1 MDRCDLHQVILCVL
15 LVKPQKMK
23 KDQLKISLHHLFA
36 ERGFAEIFDQ
46 ELLKKSIDR
55 RIVAGT
61 EDQIMIVNRASGR
74 KHAQCKVGE
83 DALLSGF
90 PEKTVAEKFVCH
102 IQVDH
107 NVIGPD
113 VHHVYDELIAETG
126 LTGGTVDRVEADDL
140 KGQKPKMLERAMDT
154 LSSLFTPA
162 IAAITGAAMVKVLL
176 VLLTMAGLLDAASP
190 TCSLLSIAGDAPFLF
205 LPVILAYTSS
215 VRFGVDPMVGLT
227 IGFMMVHPNYTAMVN
242 AGEPVS
248 MFGFLPVTLATYTS
262 TVIPVVL
269 VIYAASW
276 VQKLADKASPKV
288 IKFFFRPMLTL
299 LIMTPLTYCIVGPLG
314 NLVGQGLEAVL
325 SVFQNNA
332 PWFLPI
338 FFGAFGPVVIMLG
351 MHYAVTIPLALAAI
365 EAFGYDMLGP
375 GFLVANIAQGAAAF
389 AVALQAKDKS
399 FKSLAVSTGC
409 SALLGTTEPALY
421 GVNLRLKKPLIA
433 SVIGGLA
440 GGIVCGFAG
449 VKRIVFGPTGLT
461 SIAIFIDDNI
471 THITTKD
478 AASFVTEEMQE
489 LHPCYVL
496 APQLP
501 ERYTAAGESPA
512 DEQSAKGWT
521 DEEVQEALMGTIQE
535 IARTNGNVDMDR
547 IYITGHSM
555 GALGVWGM
563 IAAYPDVFAAAVPIS
578 GLWDGSVDDL
588 VDLPIWIFHGEKDE
602 VVPVDCETMLR
613 DRLEELGGNVR
624 MTIYTD
630 EDFAAAG
637 VTDPHGAN
645 VPAYSNQ
652 EMFDWMFDQKRN

>member
-1 MDRCDLHQVILCVL
+1 
-15 LVKPQKMK
+15 
-23 KDQLKISLHHLFA
+23 
-36 ERGFAEIFDQ
+36 
-46 ELLKKSIDR
+46 
-55 RIVAGT
+55 
-61 EDQIMIVNRASGR
+61 
-74 KHAQCKVGE
+74 
-83 DALLSGF
+83 
-90 PEKTVAEKFVCH
+90 
-102 IQVDH
+102 
-107 NVIGPD
+107 
-113 VHHVYDELIAETG
+113 
-126 LTGGTVDRVEADDL
+126 
-140 KGQKPKMLERAMDT
+140 
-154 LSSLFTPA
+154 
-162 IAAITGAAMVKVLL
+162 
-176 VLLTMAGLLDAASP
+176 
-190 TCSLLSIAGDAPFLF
+190 
-205 LPVILAYTSS
+205 
-215 VRFGVDPMVGLT
+215 
-227 IGFMMVHPNYTAMVN
+227 
-242 AGEPVS
+242 
-248 MFGFLPVTLATYTS
+248 
-262 TVIPVVL
+262 
-269 VIYAASW
+269 
-276 VQKLADKASPKV
+276 
-288 IKFFFRPMLTL
+288 
-299 LIMTPLTYCIVGPLG
+299 
-314 NLVGQGLEAVL
+314 
-325 SVFQNNA
+325 
-332 PWFLPI
+332 
-338 FFGAFGPVVIMLG
+338 MLG

-521 DEEVQEALMGTIQE
+521 DEEVQEALMETIEE
-535 IARTNGNVDMDR
+535 IAGTNGNVDMDR

-602 VVPVDCETMLR
+602 VVPVDRETMLR

-645 VPAYSNQ
+645 VPAYSDQ